1 MITSQTPRARAKRKC
16 LKVVHQVISWRI
28 LEAELAKQTLLL
40 PELLLD
46 NPKADQFYEDLVSGF
61 LTIGVK
67 SVTNFEGAFKPLT
80 QLEDRDMGFE
90 VLVRVLESV
99 KASKGLPGL
108 KNALVQMR
116 GPLMELKGLDTK
128 DALHDL
134 LMQRKLF
141 RDVTEVIS
149 KVCH

>member
-1 MITSQTPRARAKRKC
+1 MEVP
-16 LKVVHQVISWRI
+16 
-28 LEAELAKQTLLL
+28 
-40 PELLLD
+40 
-46 NPKADQFYEDLVSGF
+46 
-61 LTIGVK
+61 
-67 SVTNFEGAFKPLT
+67 NFEGAFKPLT

-149 KVCH
+149 KVAWVAKKSFKIQSLSSNSRELELSNVLTF